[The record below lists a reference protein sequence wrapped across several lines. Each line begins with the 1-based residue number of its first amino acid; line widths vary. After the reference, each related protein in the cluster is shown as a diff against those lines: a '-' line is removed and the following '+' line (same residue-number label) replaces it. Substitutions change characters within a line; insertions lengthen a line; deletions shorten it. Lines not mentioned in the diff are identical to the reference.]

1 MGIFSVR
8 IEIGDLHGLR
18 FEPVD
23 AMVDTGATYARMPRP
38 LLERLGVPP
47 LERETFI
54 LGDDRR
60 VEYDVGQAQMRIEGR
75 TRYGMVIFGEEH
87 WQPLLGA
94 ITLQEFGLGVDPFHE
109 RLIPV
114 VGLLM

>member
-1 MGIFSVR
+1 MGTFSVG

-18 FEPVD
+18 FEPID
-23 AMVDTGATYARMPRP
+23 ALVDTGATYARMPRT
-38 LLERLGVPP
+38 LLQRLGVPP
-47 LERETFI
+47 LERVEFI

-60 VEYDVGQAQMRIEGR
+60 AEFDVGQTQMRIAGR
-75 TRYGMVIFGEEH
+75 TRYGMVIFGEDH